1 MPLEDPGELEPG
13 ALEPGEVPIDP
24 PAPPWGEVE
33 LPDEPELITSM
44 RSTCPL
50 GEKLART

>member
-1 MPLEDPGELEPG
+1 MPLEEPGELEPG
-13 ALEPGEVPIDP
+13 ALEPGELPIDP
-24 PAPPWGEVE
+24 PALPCDEPE
-33 LPDEPELITSM
+33 LPDEPELITSI